1 MHIYKYGRTRAVQLR
16 EKRLYIVFPRFRGKG
31 SSDLRKEE
39 GADRGTTLVR
49 CVSRKFERDD
59 KGIGGRLFFA
69 GGGGGGFDS
78 SCVASGE
85 KQRDTFFAILPR

>member
-1 MHIYKYGRTRAVQLR
+1 M
-16 EKRLYIVFPRFRGKG
+16 YIVFPRFRGKG

-69 GGGGGGFDS
+69 GGGGEVLIRRALPPVKSNVTLSLPF
-78 SCVASGE
+78 C
-85 KQRDTFFAILPR
+85 RDNED

>member
-1 MHIYKYGRTRAVQLR
+1 M
-16 EKRLYIVFPRFRGKG
+16 YIVFPRFRGKG

-69 GGGGGGFDS
+69 GGGGGFDS
-78 SCVASGE
+78 SCVASGK